1 MSKLSRDEF
10 NEDFKKTLDKI
21 DNEFNQKWPIDKRI
35 SELVESANSSKDLG
49 EQLVAIY
56 QQATAESNLYTDFV
70 VKKMLEH
77 YLKIDE

>member
-1 MSKLSRDEF
+1 MSNLSRDEF

-35 SELVESANSSKDLG
+35 SELVESVNSSKDLG
-49 EQLVAIY
+49 EQLGAIY
-56 QQATAESNLYTDFV
+56 QQATAENTIYTDFV

>member
-35 SELVESANSSKDLG
+35 SELVESVNSSKDLG
-49 EQLVAIY
+49 EQLLAIY
-56 QQATAESNLYTDFV
+56 TQATTESNLYTDFV

>member
-35 SELVESANSSKDLG
+35 SELVESVNSSKDLG

-56 QQATAESNLYTDFV
+56 QQATAENTIYTDFV

>member
-10 NEDFKKTLDKI
+10 NKDFKEALEQADS
-21 DNEFNQKWPIDKRI
+21 EFENKRPIQKRVE
-35 SELVESANSSKDLG
+35 ELATEINSSKDLG
-49 EQLVAIY
+49 EQLLAIY
-56 QQATAESNLYTDFV
+56 TQATTESNLYTDFV

>member
-10 NEDFKKTLDKI
+10 NKDFKEALEQADS
-21 DNEFNQKWPIDKRI
+21 EFENKWPIQKRVE
-35 SELVESANSSKDLG
+35 ELSTEINSYKDLG
-49 EQLVAIY
+49 EQLLAIY
-56 QQATAESNLYTDFV
+56 TQATTESNLYTDFV

>member
-10 NEDFKKTLDKI
+10 NKDFKETLEQADS
-21 DNEFNQKWPIDKRI
+21 EFENKWPIQKRVE
-35 SELVESANSSKDLG
+35 ELATEINSSKDLG